1 MHRKEFI
8 KVCSAICL
16 GGCAMAVLPQGCASA
31 NYYAA
36 TELSG
41 NQLSIRKL
49 AFSLEEQHKTA
60 FRKYVL
66 VNAAAYNYP
75 IIVYRLDGETYS
87 ALLLECTHKS
97 CELQPQGDYLVC
109 PCHGSEFSNKGVV
122 QNPPAE
128 QNLKS
133 FQVKQD
139 DENVYI
145 LLRVS

>member
-8 KVCSAICL
+8 RVCSAICL
-16 GGCAMAVLPQGCASA
+16 GGSAMAVLPQGCASA

-41 NQLSIRKL
+41 NQLIIRKS
-49 AFSLEEQHKTA
+49 AFSLEEQHKPA
-60 FRKYVL
+60 YRKHVL
-66 VNAAAYNYP
+66 VNISAFNYP
-75 IIVYRLDGETYS
+75 IIVYRFDGETYS

-97 CELQPQGDYLVC
+97 CELLPQGDYLVC
-109 PCHGSEFSNKGVV
+109 PCHGSEFSNRGIV

-128 QNLKS
+128 QNLRT

-139 DENVYI
+139 AENVYI
-145 LLRVS
+145 QLRVS